1 MQQSFFM
8 TFPFVEKSLTKPI
21 EELLVL
27 PENTI
32 GAYILRKKGNMRR
45 ITIYIPRINYER
57 SLQLVFN
64 DTEQASGDIS
74 FFNFICSLQKCA
86 IKMNTIASSNPNVSE
101 LRIEIIAYGED
112 VKFIKNA
119 KEKLSHSNN

>member
-21 EELLVL
+21 EELLV
-27 PENTI
+27 
-32 GAYILRKKGNMRR
+32 
-45 ITIYIPRINYER
+45 
-57 SLQLVFN
+57 FN
-64 DTEQASGDIS
+64 VTEQASGDIS